1 MNKKIFLF
9 VFATI
14 LILSSC
20 NKDWVDYSPID
31 MYSAN
36 LEYDDSQATK
46 FLNVAAVSLEI
57 SKDDKN
63 ANIQNIKLMT
73 EKIKSEHSDIQV
85 IVFPELALEWYW
97 DEIQKSEYQKLMA
110 ETIPGAA
117 TDSLSKF
124 AAENNVTIVCGLTE
138 KEGENLYNTQVLIRP
153 NGELIK
159 YRKRNLNIT
168 DIDNEM
174 QSGEDKLV
182 TTEIDGIKVCLFI
195 CSDMQSNKITKEI
208 AESDVD
214 VILHSLTSSTDMNPF
229 VSYVGTQMN
238 KWIVFANRFGTE
250 GIFKYTGFVQIIN
263 PVGTV
268 SNRSEGSNVYT
279 FRKLGI
285 Y

>member
-1 MNKKIFLF
+1 MNKLKILMITALIFL
-9 VFATI
+9 I
-14 LILSSC
+14 SC
-20 NKDWVDYSPID
+20 NKDWVDYSPMD

-36 LEYDDSQATK
+36 IEYDDSQATK
-46 FLNVAAVSLEI
+46 FLNVAAVSMEI

-97 DEIQKSEYQKLMA
+97 DETQKADYQKTMA

-117 TDSLSKF
+117 TDSLTKF
-124 AAENNVTIVCGLTE
+124 AFDNNVTIVCGLTE
-138 KEGENLYNTQVLIRP
+138 IEGDKLYNTQVLIRP

-159 YRKRNLNIT
+159 YRKRNLNVT
-168 DIDNEM
+168 DLDNEM
-174 QSGEDKLV
+174 QAGEDKLV

-208 AESDVD
+208 AESDID
-214 VILHSLTSSTDMNPF
+214 VILHSLTSSTDMNPN
-229 VSYVGTQMN
+229 VSYLGLQMN
-238 KWIVFANRFGTE
+238 KWVVFANRFGTE
-250 GIFKYTGFVQIIN
+250 GVFNYTGFVQIIN

-268 SNRSEGSNVYT
+268 SLRQEGSNVYA

>member
-1 MNKKIFLF
+1 MNKLKILMITALIFL
-9 VFATI
+9 I
-14 LILSSC
+14 SC
-20 NKDWVDYSPID
+20 NKDWVDYSPMD

-36 LEYDDSQATK
+36 IEYDDSQATK
-46 FLNVAAVSLEI
+46 FLNVAAVSMEI

-97 DEIQKSEYQKLMA
+97 DETQKADYQKTMA

-117 TDSLSKF
+117 TDSLTKF
-124 AAENNVTIVCGLTE
+124 AFDNNVTIVCGLTE
-138 KEGENLYNTQVLIRP
+138 IDGDKLYNTQVLIRP

-159 YRKRNLNIT
+159 YRKRNLNVT
-168 DIDNEM
+168 DLDNEM
-174 QSGEDKLV
+174 QTGEDKLV

-208 AESDVD
+208 AESDID
-214 VILHSLTSSTDMNPF
+214 VILHSLTSSTDMNPN
-229 VSYVGTQMN
+229 VSYLGLQMN
-238 KWIVFANRFGTE
+238 KWVVFANRFGTE
-250 GIFKYTGFVQIIN
+250 GVFNYTGFVQIIN
-263 PVGTV
+263 PAGTV
-268 SNRSEGSNVYT
+268 SLRQEGSNVYA